1 MQYILHK
8 DTIEREIL
16 PHLPQ
21 SSRGYKS
28 RVETWQI
35 VQAILY
41 KLKSGCQWR
50 CLPVAQFIEC
60 RRYRWQ
66 TVYYYFRRWG
76 RAIQRL
82 WQKLL
87 DKYRRY
93 IDLSSANL
101 DGSHTPSKRGGEF
114 VGYQGRKRCKTTNIL
129 LLSDSRG
136 LPLAC
141 SRAISGEHNDLYDIR
156 MHFQDICQT
165 LTGANIQTSGLFVN
179 ADAGFDS
186 RDFSLFCSCRDIHL
200 NCPDNKRN
208 SKTDAK
214 NDTAE
219 LKLVFD
225 PELYLNR
232 FVIERSNAW
241 LDSFKNL
248 LVRFDTNA
256 DSWLNWHFLAFV
268 VILLNFVDKNKG

>member
-1 MQYILHK
+1 MEYILQK

-28 RVETWQI
+28 RAEAWQI

-76 RAIQRL
+76 RYIIIL

-87 DKYRRY
+87 DTYRRY

-101 DGSHTPSKRGGEF
+101 DGSHTPSKRGGEL
-114 VGYQGRKRCKTTNIL
+114 VAYQGRKSARTAPYRKVCK
-129 LLSDSRG
+129 
-136 LPLAC
+136 
-141 SRAISGEHNDLYDIR
+141 
-156 MHFQDICQT
+156 
-165 LTGANIQTSGLFVN
+165 
-179 ADAGFDS
+179 
-186 RDFSLFCSCRDIHL
+186 
-200 NCPDNKRN
+200 
-208 SKTDAK
+208 
-214 NDTAE
+214 
-219 LKLVFD
+219 
-225 PELYLNR
+225 
-232 FVIERSNAW
+232 
-241 LDSFKNL
+241 
-248 LVRFDTNA
+248 
-256 DSWLNWHFLAFV
+256 
-268 VILLNFVDKNKG
+268 